1 MYKEK
6 KQVGSWKKLFNE
18 KYNSN
23 LTISDVH
30 NIFKKHRVPF
40 SYSERGGCQIKYYDT
55 NSVENLMYGGTI
67 KREIEQI
74 TRGKQFANR
83 LEKLPAGESIP
94 VPSNEPKK
102 RNGRYVIVN
111 NNNQPE
117 TIEDGADYK
126 NGENDMET
134 YSDYLINNVYQF
146 ENNKIM
152 GKRIIKES
160 ELKQIVESCVRN
172 ILSEIGD
179 TPNGQHALGAV
190 DGRATHRY
198 RTTKTPKYN
207 DISNDARK
215 EAKNNLGDVNWKTP
229 DRGGASFINRI
240 NKRNAYT
247 DGYFDGFYKSRNEIG
262 EK

>member
-1 MYKEK
+1 MYRGI

-30 NIFKKHRVPF
+30 NIFEKYRVPF

-55 NSVENLMYGGTI
+55 NSVEDLMYDGTI

-83 LEKLPAGESIP
+83 LEKLPAGKSIP

-111 NNNQPE
+111 NNQPK

-146 ENNKIM
+146 ENKIKNIT
-152 GKRIIKES
+152 KRIIKES

-172 ILSEIGD
+172 ILNE
-179 TPNGQHALGAV
+179 LG
-190 DGRATHRY
+190 
-198 RTTKTPKYN
+198 KK
-207 DISNDARK
+207 
-215 EAKNNLGDVNWKTP
+215 
-229 DRGGASFINRI
+229 
-240 NKRNAYT
+240 
-247 DGYFDGFYKSRNEIG
+247 
-262 EK
+262 